1 MPEIKITHSTTATAV
16 VDIDGITF
24 LTDPIFTVPGSEF
37 DSTEIFKKIPNFKE
51 LTGLES
57 PPPPPHAFM
66 KEGEQNQPAIKL
78 DTLPPIDAVL
88 LSHEDHFDNLDESG
102 RRLLDG
108 RKVFTTMDGARALSP
123 RPGVVGL
130 KPWQAIESVVGGKKF
145 KITGI
150 PCQHVPGGEVTGFVL
165 ETDSF
170 GVDEKSGLPN
180 AVYFTG
186 DTVYFDEL
194 AEIGNKWH
202 VMVAIFN
209 LGEGSMETPKGKI
222 QITMNGKDAVKL
234 FREIKADVLVPLHF
248 ESWSHFAEDKDNMI
262 KTFEQEG
269 IMDKVCLLTPGEPK
283 KVY

>member
-1 MPEIKITHSTTATAV
+1 MPEITITHSTTATAV
-16 VDIDGITF
+16 VDIDGVSF
-24 LTDPIFTVPGSEF
+24 LTDPIFTVPGTEF
-37 DSTEIFKKIPNFKE
+37 DSTEIFEKIPNFKE
-51 LTGLES
+51 LTGLDS

-66 KEGEQNQPAIKL
+66 KEGEQHHPAIKL
-78 DTLPPIDAVL
+78 DTLPPIDAIL
-88 LSHEDHFDNLDESG
+88 LSHEDHFDNLDEFG

-108 RKVFTTMDGARALSP
+108 RRVFTTMDGAQALSP

-130 KPWQAIESVVGGKKF
+130 KPWQTIESVVGGKKF
-145 KITGI
+145 KITGT
-150 PCQHVPGGEVTGFVL
+150 PCQHVPGGEVTGFIL
-165 ETDSF
+165 ESDSF

-180 AVYFTG
+180 AIYFSG
-186 DTVYFDEL
+186 DTVYLDEL

-202 VMVAIFN
+202 IMVAIFN
-209 LGEGSMETPKGKI
+209 LGEGSVETPKGKI

-262 KTFEQEG
+262 KAFEEDG
-269 IMDKVCLLTPGEPK
+269 IMDKVCMLSPGEPK